1 MLELII
7 FGVLNVRTIPGFCS
21 VLRPVVLEF
30 WFFCAG
36 IAWEGLNDSYIDLIP
51 AWIISLIPQC
61 DSKLN
66 KLSV

>member
-7 FGVLNVRTIPGFCS
+7 FGVLNVRTIPGFAGFCS
-21 VLRPVVLEF
+21 VLEF
-30 WFFCAG
+30 WFFCVG
-36 IAWEGLNDSYIDLIP
+36 IAWEALNDSYIDLIP
-51 AWIISLIPQC
+51 AWIISLLPQC